1 MKLMLCKRL
10 LPALLLTAGAFAQSK
25 YSGPRPPKP
34 DLPYLVHADNLVP
47 AEAGEAKEQKGKKE
61 EITYIVAGANSP
73 AKTPLAS
80 PIFLIESQE
89 IAADKLRLYKL
100 ESKNGQRQVSFSPK
114 KRQSAQ
120 PLLIDIKPLGPSLYR
135 IEVEETLQPGEYVL
149 SPEESNKVFC
159 FAVF

>member
-1 MKLMLCKRL
+1 MKLMLTRTL
-10 LPALLLTAGAFAQSK
+10 LPALLVASAALAQPK

-47 AEAGEAKEQKGKKE
+47 TEAGEAREQKGKKE
-61 EITYIVAGANSP
+61 EITYIVSGANSP
-73 AKTPLAS
+73 VKTPLAS
-80 PIFLIESQE
+80 PIFLFESQE
-89 IAADKLRLYKL
+89 VSADKLRLYKL

-114 KRQSAQ
+114 KKQSAQ
-120 PLLIDIKPLGPSLYR
+120 PILVDLKPLGPSLYR
-135 IEVEETLQPGEYVL
+135 LEVEGTLQPGEYVL